1 MAGEAPLDTVEIETV
16 ESPAASILWLHG
28 LGADAHDFEPI
39 VPDLAAAGVR
49 ARFVFPNAPVR
60 PITINGGFPMRAWF
74 DIRGPDGP
82 PDEPAVRASD
92 RAVRALIEREKS
104 RGVAPERIVLAG
116 FSQGG
121 AMAVFTGARHPER
134 LAGIIGLSCF
144 DPLPGT
150 LGREHHEANAST
162 PILLAHGTQDPI
174 VPLPMALSLCTE
186 LESHGHRVEWLEYPI
201 PHTVSMEEV
210 QAIGAWLRRVLHG
223 TG

>member
-1 MAGEAPLDTVEIETV
+1 MAGEAILDTVEIETV
-16 ESPAASILWLHG
+16 ENPAASIIWLHG

-60 PITINGGFPMRAWF
+60 PITINRGYAMRAWF

-82 PDEPAVRASD
+82 PDEPAVRESAG
-92 RAVRALIEREKS
+92 AVRALIEREKT

-121 AMAVFTGARHPER
+121 AMAVFTGTRHPER
-134 LAGIIGLSCF
+134 LGGIIGLSCF

-150 LGREHHEANAST
+150 FRRERHEANAST

-174 VPLPMALSLCTE
+174 VPLSMALSLRTE
-186 LESHGHRVEWLEYPI
+186 LESHGHPVEWHEYPI
-201 PHTVSMEEV
+201 PHTVSLEEV

-223 TG
+223 AS